1 MKNINYGNRGMHLEE
16 FLSYSCERYKM
27 HNLAVIDKQ
36 HTAFIPIRNGQGKV
50 VTVKVEK
57 KATVDYMGRYKNI
70 PIAMEAKHTSTDT
83 IRWDA
88 VQEHQ
93 ADYLDMFTKEPGTI
107 GMVIVSFG
115 LKRFFA
121 IPWAFWGKA
130 YDERVR
136 MHFRGLKPNC
146 VHVEAHGIGWN
157 IPNKK
162 SIRIDEIPPQFEI
175 SGNDRTFGLH
185 FLQNADKYITPK
197 VTINS

>member
-1 MKNINYGNRGMHLEE
+1 MPLEE
-16 FLSYSCERYKM
+16 FIRYSNERYKM
-27 HNLAVIDKQ
+27 HKLAVIDKVP
-36 HTAFIPIRNGQGKV
+36 TEFIPIRNAQGKV

-57 KATVDYMGRYKNI
+57 KSSVDFIGRYKSY
-70 PIAMEAKHTSTDT
+70 PIAIEAKHTSTDT

-93 ADYLDMFTKEPGTI
+93 ADYLDSFTEEPGTI
-107 GMVIVSFG
+107 GMVVVSFG

-121 IPWAFWGKA
+121 IPWSVWGKA

-136 MHFRGLKPNC
+136 TRFRGLKSN
-146 VHVEAHGIGWN
+146 HVQVSAGGVTWN

-162 SIRIDEIPPQFEI
+162 SIRIGEIPPQYEI
-175 SGNDRTFGLH
+175 SGNDRTYGLH
-185 FLQNADKYITPK
+185 FLQNAEKYITEK